1 MRPRGWIQD
10 SGSLDNLIKIVEIFD
25 NSSTS
30 FQELKNKEIDNKIHN
45 AELRNNLKT
54 TLGNHLG

>member
-25 NSSTS
+25 NSSIS
-30 FQELKNKEIDNKIHN
+30 FRELRDNEIDDKI
-45 AELRNNLKT
+45 LNLEIRSILKSA
-54 TLGNHLG
+54 L